1 MGFGVVDIF
10 LIQFLFG
17 DKGICIK
24 NAQPVEGQ
32 AEEICQ
38 LSQCKQGVA
47 ILHNI
52 VSWDAVVLILWRLCQ
67 CYDNAALNCWLRKIA
82 SKVNLISTILGDA

>member
-10 LIQFLFG
+10 WIKLLFG

-32 AEEICQ
+32 AEELCQ
-38 LSQCKQGVA
+38 ISQCKQGFA

-52 VSWDAVVLILWRLCQ
+52 ISWDAVVLILGRLCQ
-67 CYDNAALNCWLRKIA
+67 CWDDAALECWLREIA
-82 SKVNLISTILGDA
+82 SKVDLVF